1 MNASMFEIKPNGPDL
16 VAARA
21 LPPASSLENTIAS
34 VAPYARLG
42 VDYPHQERLVGLFRR
57 LPSQELAEVLDCPRR
72 EEPAIFAA
80 AIDSLPM
87 GGPTPAYGTQ
97 SSLAPASPT
106 MRGAS
111 PRTPRPPS
119 LQ

>member
-34 VAPYARLG
+34 VAPYARQG
-42 VDYPHQERLVGLFRR
+42 VDPEVQERLVGLSRR
-57 LPSQELAEVLDCPRR
+57 LPAQELAEVLDCPRR

-87 GGPTPAYGTQ
+87 GGPTPAYGAQ
-97 SSLAPASPT
+97 PSLVSSAPSVK
-106 MRGAS
+106 GSS
-111 PRTPRPPS
+111 PRTPRPPR

>member
-16 VAARA
+16 AASRA

-34 VAPYARLG
+34 VAPYARQG
-42 VDYPHQERLVGLFRR
+42 VDPEVQERLVGLSRR
-57 LPSQELAEVLDCPRR
+57 LPAQELAEVLDCPRR

-97 SSLAPASPT
+97 PSLASSAPT
-106 MRGAS
+106 LRGAS
-111 PRTPRPPS
+111 PRTPRPPR